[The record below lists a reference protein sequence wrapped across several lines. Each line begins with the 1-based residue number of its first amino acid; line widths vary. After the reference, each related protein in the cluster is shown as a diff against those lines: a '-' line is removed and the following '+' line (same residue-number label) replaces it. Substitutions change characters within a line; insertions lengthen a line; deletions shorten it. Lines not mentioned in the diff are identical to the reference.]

1 MQPFKNK
8 TIVLS
13 SEAIQKQATGQM
25 QLCKLFIWKDIFN
38 SPLTFCFCFCML
50 VDEATKKK
58 KNPPYI
64 INIKEKLFFFFT
76 FGSLG
81 NESTTF
87 IKS

>member
-8 TIVLS
+8 TI
-13 SEAIQKQATGQM
+13 AMQKQATGQM
-25 QLCKLFIWKDIFN
+25 QLCKLVIWKDIFN

-64 INIKEKLFFFFT
+64 INIKEKLFFFLL
-76 FGSLG
+76 SVVWEMNQQPL
-81 NESTTF
+81 
-87 IKS
+87 